1 MIYALVCLALIF
13 ADQLSK
19 ALAFALYGEG
29 ELVTY
34 WLGKMFGINNV
45 YNDGISF
52 SWKIPGDETGEAT
65 QIVVIIVTC
74 IAAAVI
80 LFFLCRLPKERRFLR
95 WALVFILA
103 GAVGNLIDRIAIGS
117 VRDFIYMDFGF
128 TRFSNNVADLEITV
142 GAVLFIVAL
151 LFVDPEAVFRPS
163 KKEEEKEVEGAV
175 RELRGAGQDL
185 PGGRPA
191 LREEPYIPSEGEGA
205 PQEAGSPRQGSA
217 DAQSRS
223 EEGPAA
229 PQSCSEEGS
238 ADAQSCSEE
247 DPADAQSCSEE
258 GSADAQSDPGAG
270 GGSPSGPEGDP
281 ADPKAEDTDP
291 AGPKAEGADRD

>member
-13 ADQLSK
+13 AGQLSK

-205 PQEAGSPRQGSA
+205 PQEAGSARQGSV
-217 DAQSRS
+217 DAQSCS
-223 EEGPAA
+223 EEGLADA
-229 PQSCSEEGS
+229 QSCSEEGS

-247 DPADAQSCSEE
+247 GSTDPQSCSEE
-258 GSADAQSDPGAG
+258 G
-270 GGSPSGPEGDP
+270 P
-281 ADPKAEDTDP
+281 ADPKAEDTAP

>member
-65 QIVVIIVTC
+65 QIAVIIVTC

-175 RELRGAGQDL
+175 RELRGAEQDL

-191 LREEPYIPSEGEGA
+191 LREEPYIPAEGEGA
-205 PQEAGSPRQGSA
+205 PQEAGSARQGSV
-217 DAQSRS
+217 DAQSCS
-223 EEGPAA
+223 EEGLADA
-229 PQSCSEEGS
+229 QSCSEEGS

-247 DPADAQSCSEE
+247 GSTDPQSCSEE
-258 GSADAQSDPGAG
+258 G
-270 GGSPSGPEGDP
+270 P
-281 ADPKAEDTDP
+281 ADPKAEDTAP
-291 AGPKAEGADRD
+291 ADPKAEGADRD

>member
-205 PQEAGSPRQGSA
+205 PQEAGSARQGSV
-217 DAQSRS
+217 DAQSCS

-229 PQSCSEEGS
+229 PQSCSEEG
-238 ADAQSCSEE
+238 
-247 DPADAQSCSEE
+247 PADP
-258 GSADAQSDPGAG
+258 QSDPGAG
-270 GGSPSGPEGDP
+270 GGSPGGPEGDP
-281 ADPKAEDTDP
+281 AGPKAEDTAS

>member
-191 LREEPYIPSEGEGA
+191 LREEPYIPSGGEGA
-205 PQEAGSPRQGSA
+205 PQEAGSARQGSV
-217 DAQSRS
+217 DA
-223 EEGPAA
+223 
-229 PQSCSEEGS
+229 QSCSEEGL

-247 DPADAQSCSEE
+247 GPADAQSCSEE

-270 GGSPSGPEGDP
+270 GGSPGGPEGDP
-281 ADPKAEDTDP
+281 ADPKAEDTAP

>member
-205 PQEAGSPRQGSA
+205 PQEAGSARQGSA

-247 DPADAQSCSEE
+247 GSTDPQSCSEE
-258 GSADAQSDPGAG
+258 
-270 GGSPSGPEGDP
+270 DP
-281 ADPKAEDTDP
+281 ADPKAEDTAP

>member
-1 MIYALVCLALIF
+1 MVYALVCLALIV

-65 QIVVIIVTC
+65 QLVVIIITC

-205 PQEAGSPRQGSA
+205 PQEAGSARQGSV
-217 DAQSRS
+217 
-223 EEGPAA
+223 
-229 PQSCSEEGS
+229 
-238 ADAQSCSEE
+238 DAQSCSEE
-247 DPADAQSCSEE
+247 GLADAQSCSEE
-258 GSADAQSDPGAG
+258 GSADAQSSSEEGSADPQSDPGAG
-270 GGSPSGPEGDP
+270 GGSQSGPEEGP
-281 ADPKAEDTDP
+281 AGPKAEDT
-291 AGPKAEGADRD
+291 ASANTKAEGADRD

>member
-65 QIVVIIVTC
+65 QLVVIIITC

-117 VRDFIYMDFGF
+117 VRDFIYMDFGLVPA
-128 TRFSNNVADLEITV
+128 FSNNVADLEITV
-142 GAVLFIVAL
+142 GAILFIVAL

-191 LREEPYIPSEGEGA
+191 LWEEPYIPSEGEGA
-205 PQEAGSPRQGSA
+205 PQEAGSARQGSV
-217 DAQSRS
+217 
-223 EEGPAA
+223 
-229 PQSCSEEGS
+229 
-238 ADAQSCSEE
+238 DAQSCSEE
-247 DPADAQSCSEE
+247 GLADAQSCSEE
-258 GSADAQSDPGAG
+258 GSADAQSSSEEGSADPQSDPGAG
-270 GGSPSGPEGDP
+270 GGSQSGPEEGP
-281 ADPKAEDTDP
+281 AGPKAEDT
-291 AGPKAEGADRD
+291 ASANTKAEGADRD

>member
-65 QIVVIIVTC
+65 QVVVIIVTC

-205 PQEAGSPRQGSA
+205 PQEAGSARQGSVDAQSCSEEGLA
-217 DAQSRS
+217 DAQSCS

-229 PQSCSEEGS
+229 PQS
-238 ADAQSCSEE
+238 
-247 DPADAQSCSEE
+247 
-258 GSADAQSDPGAG
+258 DPGAG
-270 GGSPSGPEGDP
+270 GGSQSGPEGDP
-281 ADPKAEDTDP
+281 AGPKAEDTAS

>member
-65 QIVVIIVTC
+65 QIAVIIVTC

-80 LFFLCRLPKERRFLR
+80 LFSLCRLPKERRFLR

-117 VRDFIYMDFGF
+117 VRDFIYMDLGLVPA
-128 TRFSNNVADLEITV
+128 FSNNVADLEITV

-163 KKEEEKEVEGAV
+163 KKEEEKGIFH
-175 RELRGAGQDL
+175 L
-185 PGGRPA
+185 
-191 LREEPYIPSEGEGA
+191 IFS
-205 PQEAGSPRQGSA
+205 
-217 DAQSRS
+217 
-223 EEGPAA
+223 
-229 PQSCSEEGS
+229 
-238 ADAQSCSEE
+238 
-247 DPADAQSCSEE
+247 
-258 GSADAQSDPGAG
+258 
-270 GGSPSGPEGDP
+270 
-281 ADPKAEDTDP
+281 
-291 AGPKAEGADRD
+291 

>member
-1 MIYALVCLALIF
+1 MVYALVCLALIV

-19 ALAFALYGEG
+19 ALAFALYDGGMEA
-29 ELVTY
+29 TY
-34 WLGKMFGINNV
+34 WLGRIFGINNV

-117 VRDFIYMDFGF
+117 VRDFIYMDFGLVPA
-128 TRFSNNVADLEITV
+128 FSNNVADLEITV
-142 GAVLFIVAL
+142 GAILFIVAL

-191 LREEPYIPSEGEGA
+191 LWEEPYIPSEGEGA
-205 PQEAGSPRQGSA
+205 PQEAGSARQGSV
-217 DAQSRS
+217 
-223 EEGPAA
+223 
-229 PQSCSEEGS
+229 
-238 ADAQSCSEE
+238 DAQSCSEE
-247 DPADAQSCSEE
+247 GLADAQSCSEE
-258 GSADAQSDPGAG
+258 GSADAQSSSEEGSADPQSDPGAG
-270 GGSPSGPEGDP
+270 GGSQSGPEEGP
-281 ADPKAEDTDP
+281 AGPKAEDT
-291 AGPKAEGADRD
+291 ASANTKAEGADRD

>member
-205 PQEAGSPRQGSA
+205 PQEAGSARQGSV
-217 DAQSRS
+217 DAQSCS
-223 EEGPAA
+223 EEGLADA
-229 PQSCSEEGS
+229 QSCSEEGS

-247 DPADAQSCSEE
+247 GSTDPQSCSEE
-258 GSADAQSDPGAG
+258 G
-270 GGSPSGPEGDP
+270 P
-281 ADPKAEDTDP
+281 ADPKAEDTAP

>member
-163 KKEEEKEVEGAV
+163 KEEEEKEVEGAV

-205 PQEAGSPRQGSA
+205 PQEAGSARQGSA

-229 PQSCSEEGS
+229 PQSCSEEG
-238 ADAQSCSEE
+238 
-247 DPADAQSCSEE
+247 P
-258 GSADAQSDPGAG
+258 ADAQSDPGAG
-270 GGSPSGPEGDP
+270 GGSPSGSEGAP
-281 ADPKAEDTDP
+281 AGPKAEDT
-291 AGPKAEGADRD
+291 ASANTKAEGADRD

>member
-205 PQEAGSPRQGSA
+205 PQEAGSARQGSV
-217 DAQSRS
+217 DA
-223 EEGPAA
+223 
-229 PQSCSEEGS
+229 QSCSEEGL

-247 DPADAQSCSEE
+247 GLADAQSCSEE
-258 GSADAQSDPGAG
+258 GSADPQSDPGAG
-270 GGSPSGPEGDP
+270 GGSQSGPEEGP
-281 ADPKAEDTDP
+281 AGPKAEDT
-291 AGPKAEGADRD
+291 ASANTKAEGADRD

>member
-205 PQEAGSPRQGSA
+205 PQEAGSARQSSA
-217 DAQSRS
+217 DAQSSS
-223 EEGPAA
+223 EEGL
-229 PQSCSEEGS
+229 
-238 ADAQSCSEE
+238 
-247 DPADAQSCSEE
+247 ADAQSCSEE
-258 GSADAQSDPGAG
+258 G
-270 GGSPSGPEGDP
+270 P
-281 ADPKAEDTDP
+281 ADPKAEDTASAD
-291 AGPKAEGADRD
+291 PKAEGADRD

>member
-80 LFFLCRLPKERRFLR
+80 LFFLGRLPKERRFLR

-128 TRFSNNVADLEITV
+128 TRFSNNVADLAITV

-185 PGGRPA
+185 SGGRPA

-205 PQEAGSPRQGSA
+205 PQEAGSARQGSA
-217 DAQSRS
+217 D
-223 EEGPAA
+223 
-229 PQSCSEEGS
+229 PQSDPGAGGGSQSGPEG
-238 ADAQSCSEE
+238 
-247 DPADAQSCSEE
+247 DP
-258 GSADAQSDPGAG
+258 ADAQSDPGAG
-270 GGSPSGPEGDP
+270 GGSKSGPEGDP
-281 ADPKAEDTDP
+281 ANTKAEDTAPANTKAEDTAP
-291 AGPKAEGADRD
+291 AGPKAEGEDRD

>member
-117 VRDFIYMDFGF
+117 VRDFIYMDFGLVPA
-128 TRFSNNVADLEITV
+128 FSNNVADLEITV
-142 GAVLFIVAL
+142 GAILFIVAL

-205 PQEAGSPRQGSA
+205 PQEAGSARQGSV
-217 DAQSRS
+217 DA
-223 EEGPAA
+223 
-229 PQSCSEEGS
+229 QSCSEEGL